1 MKTNTLLLRGFFG
14 RLVSHVGV
22 LVMAGG
28 LAGGA
33 VAQSER
39 YQTLDD
45 AAVAM
50 AKDFQAGKKAKPIRS
65 DDGKV
70 LFAFGQSMPTL
81 TCSPTRA
88 CDVEMQAGERIN
100 KVILGDKINWTWA
113 QAESVEKG
121 QQTQH
126 VVIQPRDN
134 TLETNAIITTDRR
147 TYHIRLYAPKQ
158 EGVYLNR
165 VGFYYP
171 TELVEAWDNR
181 AAAAI
186 AVAKKEDS
194 LRLTEESFDPENMD
208 FDYRIDGSADFKP
221 LRVYNTG
228 KKVYLE
234 MPKAVFESGEM
245 PILLMIDEEGM
256 ANVVNY
262 RQRPKRYQFMVDKL
276 FTKAELRLGKEKVTI
291 TWGKKAGWNWG
302 AVFGSGG

>member
-1 MKTNTLLLRGFFG
+1 MNTLLLRGSVG
-14 RLVSHVGV
+14 RWIVRAAGLVVWGC
-22 LVMAGG
+22 

-33 VAQSER
+33 LADGQR

-50 AKDFQAGKKAKPIRS
+50 AREFQAGKKAKPIRS

-88 CDVEMQAGERIN
+88 CDVEMQAGERVN
-100 KVILGDKINWTWA
+100 DVILGDKANWTWG
-113 QAESVEKG
+113 QSVSTEKG
-121 QQTQH
+121 QQVQH

-134 TLETNAIITTDRR
+134 LVETNAIITTDRR

-171 TELVEAWDNR
+171 SELVESWNNR
-181 AAAAI
+181 NTAAA

-194 LRLTEESFDPENMD
+194 LRVTEETFNPENMD

-221 LRVYNTG
+221 LRVFNTG

-234 MPKAVFESGEM
+234 MPKAVFESGEL
-245 PILLMIDEEGM
+245 PILLMIDEEGK

-262 RQRPKRYQFMVDKL
+262 RTRGYQFMVDKL
-276 FTKAELRLGKEKVTI
+276 FTRAELRLGKEKVTV

-302 AVFGSGG
+302 GGSLFGSGG